1 MLKLRLHGIVEL
13 WTNSTRGKLA
23 TRPQSRAPVNVRLEL
38 DVPGWGWLGWLVDLW
53 GRGDVAG

>member
-13 WTNSTRGKLA
+13 WTNS

-53 GRGDVAG
+53 GRGHVAG